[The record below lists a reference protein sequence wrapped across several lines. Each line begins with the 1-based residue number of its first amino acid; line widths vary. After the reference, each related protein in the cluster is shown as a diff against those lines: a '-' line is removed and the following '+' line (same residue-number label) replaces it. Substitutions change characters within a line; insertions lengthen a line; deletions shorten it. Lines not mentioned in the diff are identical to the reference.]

1 MTTHEARIFL
11 FEIAYEIRLPTP
23 VMLPGRGMYCCTDNI
38 RYCTTHS
45 NVRTHVWPIPSSKN
59 TRRPELLCTGI
70 GVPVSLVPWYA
81 CGKLKLWS
89 TLRGT
94 RASTAQQCRYE
105 YTCFF
110 VTSKMANKSNSLII
124 RRHQHTQFSRCTKDR
139 ERDGSST

>member
-1 MTTHEARIFL
+1 MPDLFSPLHAIGRQGLHDALMKLQVL

-70 GVPVSLVPWYA
+70 GVPVSLVPGYA
-81 CGKLKLWS
+81 SGNLKQWS
-89 TLRGT
+89 TLRV
-94 RASTAQQCRYE
+94 C
-105 YTCFF
+105 
-110 VTSKMANKSNSLII
+110 LL
-124 RRHQHTQFSRCTKDR
+124 
-139 ERDGSST
+139 